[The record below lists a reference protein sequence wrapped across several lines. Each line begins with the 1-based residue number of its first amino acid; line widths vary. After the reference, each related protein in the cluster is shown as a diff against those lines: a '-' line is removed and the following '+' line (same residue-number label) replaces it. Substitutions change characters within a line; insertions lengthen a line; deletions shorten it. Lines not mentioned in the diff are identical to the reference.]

1 MFMLKKMADQM
12 REVAKFGAMHVRNE
26 KGQGMVEYA
35 LIIGLVAVLL
45 VGALVLLSG
54 GIEGLF
60 DNITGILGDPEGQQE

>member
-1 MFMLKKMADQM
+1 MLKQM
-12 REVAKFGAMHVRNE
+12 FNQMKEVAKYGMMHVRNE

-60 DNITGILGDPEGQQE
+60 DNITGILGDPEGQQTE